1 MLDSMAED
9 ATVAGPTRSGRAV
22 VAPGAAADPASAAS
36 PSTAPRDVIFSFCF
50 TTLEGAERRGMH
62 YPPER
67 LVLALLEHPR
77 VRRLLIVDPFRSLP
91 VEIVRRALRRDGRG
105 MRLPA
110 HATRHRPLRLGRTDP
125 TGIEALERLY
135 AGFDRR
141 LRRAASAAGFERPAV
156 ITANPHVAAY
166 SPLEWADRVT
176 AYIWDDWAA
185 HPEFEPWRPA
195 LLDGYDRM
203 RARGRVFT
211 AVSQEIVDRARP
223 SGPAA
228 VIANGIDPEEW
239 LEPGAPPAWF
249 TALRGPRLLY
259 VGTLDG
265 RLDVDLVRE
274 CAERFSDGSVVLVG
288 LSADPSHLAALEK
301 LPNVHLHPPVGRRD
315 VAALVRAADVCL
327 VPHARTRL
335 TRAMSPLKLFEYV
348 AAGRPVAAVDL
359 DPIRGVHPS
368 VQLVGVNDSFADAV
382 EAALALGPLPE
393 DERLQF
399 LGQNSWQARFD
410 EMIELALG

>member
-1 MLDSMAED
+1 MRHPHGGGRGTAPLGPGRLLGVGPVWFAPVYSPQFSGRNNKDSMFSIRLRNPSTDLPEWTGCKALLCAMLDSMAED

-67 LVLALLEHPR
+67 LVLALLERPR

-110 HATRHRPLRLGRTDP
+110 HATRPRTLRLDRTDP

-166 SPLEWADRVT
+166 S
-176 AYIWDDWAA
+176 
-185 HPEFEPWRPA
+185 
-195 LLDGYDRM
+195 
-203 RARGRVFT
+203 
-211 AVSQEIVDRARP
+211 
-223 SGPAA
+223 
-228 VIANGIDPEEW
+228 
-239 LEPGAPPAWF
+239 
-249 TALRGPRLLY
+249 
-259 VGTLDG
+259 
-265 RLDVDLVRE
+265 
-274 CAERFSDGSVVLVG
+274 
-288 LSADPSHLAALEK
+288 
-301 LPNVHLHPPVGRRD
+301 
-315 VAALVRAADVCL
+315 
-327 VPHARTRL
+327 
-335 TRAMSPLKLFEYV
+335 
-348 AAGRPVAAVDL
+348 
-359 DPIRGVHPS
+359 
-368 VQLVGVNDSFADAV
+368 
-382 EAALALGPLPE
+382 
-393 DERLQF
+393 
-399 LGQNSWQARFD
+399 
-410 EMIELALG
+410 